1 MQPEPAEG
9 PSTVETELKPGQSS
23 DRGDTAPL
31 APPAA
36 DTESE
41 AHAQDKASR
50 RGRLRRVIE
59 AVAAVTLL
67 VAVFGFAFPALAPY
81 GKVVDSVRAMTAVGL
96 IGVLAA
102 TFANLL
108 ANWFLITTALPG
120 LSMRRAA
127 ATNLA
132 STAVAN
138 TVPGG
143 GAIAMGVSWRMLTG
157 WGVTSRAF
165 GVYAI
170 ATGVWSTL
178 AKFATP
184 GVAVLVL
191 ALSHAL
197 PTASKQVGLL
207 WISAGAGLC
216 ICIPMAVLVR
226 LALRDDSG
234 AETADRW
241 VSRIAGRVFKLLKR
255 PVPAVLDGMM
265 ARLSQEAGALI
276 RTRGRRLTL
285 ATIVSDLGWW
295 AVLQTSLWA
304 CGVSQAQ
311 VSWQMCF
318 AGFAVA
324 RAVSSVPIT
333 PGGLGMI
340 DYVLS
345 VYLLFGLDTAT
356 AARVLAAIMLTRTM
370 TLALPIPLGAITY
383 LGWQF
388 VARRQRM
395 AAAAAARPTGRGD
408 SAQAG
413 GDGGDQR

>member
-1 MQPEPAEG
+1 MQPGTAEG
-9 PSTVETELKPGQSS
+9 SSTAESGPKPELPSDHGDASPPVLDVESDVEGDGDHRWKP
-23 DRGDTAPL
+23 
-31 APPAA
+31 
-36 DTESE
+36 
-41 AHAQDKASR
+41 
-50 RGRLRRVIE
+50 RRVIE
-59 AVAAVTLL
+59 IAAAVALL
-67 VAVFGFAFPALAPY
+67 VAVFGFAFPAMASY
-81 GKVVDSVRAMTAVGL
+81 GSVIDILRTMTTAGV
-96 IGVLAA
+96 IGVAVAA
-102 TFANLL
+102 LANLL

-184 GVAVLVL
+184 AAALAVL

-197 PTASKQVGLL
+197 PTASRQADLL

-216 ICIPMAVLVR
+216 VCVPMAALVR
-226 LALRDDSG
+226 LALRDDRG
-234 AETADRW
+234 AEAADRW
-241 VSRIAGRVFKLLKR
+241 ILWIAGRVFKVLKR
-255 PVPAVLDGMM
+255 PTPAVLDGMM
-265 ARLSQEAGALI
+265 ARLKQEAGALI

-285 ATIVSDLGWW
+285 ATIISDLGWW
-295 AVLQTSLWA
+295 GVLQSSLWA

-340 DYVLS
+340 DYILS

-356 AARVLAAIMLTRTM
+356 TARVLAAIMLTRAV
-370 TLALPIPLGAITY
+370 TLALPIPLGAVTY
-383 LGWQF
+383 LGWQSMT
-388 VARRQRM
+388 RRRRVT
-395 AAAAAARPTGRGD
+395 A
-408 SAQAG
+408 
-413 GDGGDQR
+413 

>member
-1 MQPEPAEG
+1 MTIIG
-9 PSTVETELKPGQSS
+9 LLG
-23 DRGDTAPL
+23 
-31 APPAA
+31 
-36 DTESE
+36 
-41 AHAQDKASR
+41 
-50 RGRLRRVIE
+50 
-59 AVAAVTLL
+59 VAAATL
-67 VAVFGFAFPALAPY
+67 
-81 GKVVDSVRAMTAVGL
+81 
-96 IGVLAA
+96 
-102 TFANLL
+102 ANLL
-108 ANWFLITTALPG
+108 ANWFLIATALPG

-170 ATGVWSTL
+170 ATGVWSTI

-184 GVAVLVL
+184 ALALLVL

-197 PTASKQVGLL
+197 PTRSNQIGLL

-216 ICIPMAVLVR
+216 ICIPMAALVR
-226 LALRDDSG
+226 LALRDDRG

-241 VSRIAGRVFKLLKR
+241 VVRIAGSLFKVLKR
-255 PVPAVLDGMM
+255 PTPAVLDGMM
-265 ARLSQEAGALI
+265 ARLRQEAGILI
-276 RTRGRRLTL
+276 STRGRRLTL
-285 ATIVSDLGWW
+285 ATIISDLGWW
-295 AVLQTSLWA
+295 GVLQTSLWA
-304 CGVSQAQ
+304 CGVTQSQ

-340 DYVLS
+340 DYILS
-345 VYLLFGLDTAT
+345 VYLLAGLGTAT
-356 AARVLAAIMLTRTM
+356 AVRVLAAIVLTRAM
-370 TLALPIPLGAITY
+370 TLALPIPLGAVTY
-383 LGWQF
+383 LGWQLMG
-388 VARRQRM
+388 RRRRI
-395 AAAAAARPTGRGD
+395 AA
-408 SAQAG
+408 
-413 GDGGDQR
+413 

>member
-1 MQPEPAEG
+1 MQPETTDGLSSGEG
-9 PSTVETELKPGQSS
+9 ALRPEQERYSG
-23 DRGDTAPL
+23 RGDA
-31 APPAA
+31 APPAVGV
-36 DTESE
+36 ESD
-41 AHAQDKASR
+41 ARGGASR
-50 RGRLRRVIE
+50 RGRLRPVIG
-59 AVAAVTLL
+59 AVAAVALL
-67 VAVFGFAFPALAPY
+67 VAVFGFAFPALASY
-81 GKVVDSVRAMTAVGL
+81 GRVVGVLRAMTAVGVV
-96 IGVLAA
+96 GVAVA

-170 ATGVWSTL
+170 ATGIWSTM

-184 GVAVLVL
+184 AVAVLVL
-191 ALSHAL
+191 ALSRAL
-197 PTASKQVGLL
+197 PTASDQVDLL

-216 ICIPMAVLVR
+216 ICAPIAVLVR
-226 LALRDDSG
+226 LALRDDRG
-234 AETADRW
+234 AEAADRW
-241 VSRIAGRVFKLLKR
+241 VMRLAGRVFRTVKR
-255 PVPAVLDGMM
+255 PMPAVLDGMM
-265 ARLSQEAGALI
+265 ARLRQEAGTVIKA
-276 RTRGRRLTL
+276 RGRRLTL
-285 ATIVSDLGWW
+285 ATIISDLGWW
-295 AVLQTSLWA
+295 GVLQSSLWA

-340 DYVLS
+340 DYILS
-345 VYLLFGLDTAT
+345 VYLLHGVDTAT
-356 AARVLAAIMLTRTM
+356 AARVLAAIMLTRAM
-370 TLALPIPLGAITY
+370 TLALPIPLGAVTY
-383 LGWQF
+383 LGWQST
-388 VARRQRM
+388 VRRRRI
-395 AAAAAARPTGRGD
+395 AA
-408 SAQAG
+408 
-413 GDGGDQR
+413 

>member
-1 MQPEPAEG
+1 MTEMPPGTAEG
-9 PSTVETELKPGQSS
+9 LPAPESRLKPEHPSDHGDSS
-23 DRGDTAPL
+23 
-31 APPAA
+31 PPVMDVEPDAEN
-36 DTESE
+36 DGS
-41 AHAQDKASR
+41 HRWKP
-50 RGRLRRVIE
+50 RRVIE
-59 AVAAVTLL
+59 IGAAVTLL
-67 VAVFGFAFPALAPY
+67 VAVFGFAFPALASY
-81 GKVVDSVRAMTAVGL
+81 GSVIDILRTMTTAGVIVVAV
-96 IGVLAA
+96 A

-170 ATGVWSTL
+170 ATGVWSTM

-184 GVAVLVL
+184 GVALVVL

-197 PTASKQVGLL
+197 PTASNQAGLL

-216 ICIPMAVLVR
+216 ICVPMAALVR
-226 LALRDDSG
+226 LALRGDSG
-234 AETADRW
+234 AEAADRW
-241 VSRIAGRVFKLLKR
+241 VLRIADRVFKILKR
-255 PVPAVLDGMM
+255 PTPAVLDGMM
-265 ARLSQEAGALI
+265 ARLRQEAGTLI
-276 RTRGRRLTL
+276 RTRGMRLTL
-285 ATIVSDLGWW
+285 ATIISDLGWW
-295 AVLQTSLWA
+295 GVLQSSLWA

-340 DYVLS
+340 DYILS

-356 AARVLAAIMLTRTM
+356 TARVLAAIMLTRAV
-370 TLALPIPLGAITY
+370 TLALPIPLGAVTY
-383 LGWQF
+383 LGWQSM
-388 VARRQRM
+388 ARRRRV
-395 AAAAAARPTGRGD
+395 AT
-408 SAQAG
+408 
-413 GDGGDQR
+413 

>member
-1 MQPEPAEG
+1 MRPESAEGSSTVGRGPEPDR
-9 PSTVETELKPGQSS
+9 PS
-23 DRGDTAPL
+23 DCGDA
-31 APPAA
+31 APPVIDAEPDA
-36 DTESE
+36 QSDTQSD
-41 AHAQDKASR
+41 AQDEASH
-50 RGRLRRVIE
+50 RGNLRRVIE
-59 AVAAVTLL
+59 TVAAVTLL
-67 VAVFGFAFPALAPY
+67 GAVFGFAFPALAPY
-81 GKVVDSVRAMTAVGL
+81 GEVIHIVRAMTTVGL

-102 TFANLL
+102 TLANLL

-170 ATGVWSTL
+170 ATGVWSTM
-178 AKFATP
+178 AKFVTP
-184 GVAVLVL
+184 GVALLVL

-207 WISAGAGLC
+207 WISAAAGLC
-216 ICIPMAVLVR
+216 VCVPMAALVR
-226 LALRDDSG
+226 LALRDDRG

-241 VSRIAGRVFKLLKR
+241 VLRIAHRVFKVLKR
-255 PVPAVLDGMM
+255 PTPTLLDGMM
-265 ARLSQEAGALI
+265 ARLREEVGTLI

-285 ATIVSDLGWW
+285 ATIISDLGWW
-295 AVLQTSLWA
+295 GVLQTSLWA
-304 CGVSQAQ
+304 CGVPQTQ

-324 RAVSSVPIT
+324 RAISSVPVT

-340 DYVLS
+340 DYILT

-356 AARVLAAIMLTRTM
+356 AARVLAAILLTRAM
-370 TLALPIPLGAITY
+370 TLALPIPLGAVTY

-388 VARRQRM
+388 MTRRRRI
-395 AAAAAARPTGRGD
+395 AA
-408 SAQAG
+408 
-413 GDGGDQR
+413 